1 MCVFVCVCGLD
12 EDVWLLWWLLFLPP
26 QPRNIDK
33 YCTPSRTHTHTPP
46 PYTHNPLHTH
56 GCIYRK
62 YNLIKMFYVR
72 HVYWSIFS
80 TCLAIWLT
88 SDLRLLQYPSCHF
101 LPLLRFVVI
110 VIVYRFIC
118 LFVAFRAVK
127 VLSCFATLKTS
138 EQSFALICGTVWV
151 ICYVICL
158 ANQ

>member
-12 EDVWLLWWLLFLPP
+12 EDVWSLWWLLFLPP

-33 YCTPSRTHTHTPP
+33 YCTPSRTPHLHTHTIPC
-46 PYTHNPLHTH
+46 THMVAY
-56 GCIYRK
+56 IE